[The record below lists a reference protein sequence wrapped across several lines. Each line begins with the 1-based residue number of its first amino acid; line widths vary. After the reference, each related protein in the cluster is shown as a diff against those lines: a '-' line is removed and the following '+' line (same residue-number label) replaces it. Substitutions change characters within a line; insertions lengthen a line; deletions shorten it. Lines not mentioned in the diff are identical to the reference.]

1 VNRFYTFIGKHLP
14 EIGALAKSLY
24 FIVIGTYL
32 AWYYD
37 PVWLNRAGALVIIIG
52 ILLAKSRYPDW
63 SQRRVMQ
70 LLDTN
75 FEDIYNNAIF
85 VSKECSNTLSDKDH
99 AQLRIAFKNKLKE
112 QSNAI
117 YEITKSRLKN
127 WEINTV
133 IGGTILNG
141 FGDLV
146 VSFIKKLID

>member
-1 VNRFYTFIGKHLP
+1 MNRFYAFIGKHLP
-14 EIGALAKSLY
+14 EIEALTKSLY

-63 SQRRVMQ
+63 SQRRLMQ
-70 LLDTN
+70 LLDTS
-75 FEDIYNNAIF
+75 FEDIYNDAILI
-85 VSKECSNTLSDKDH
+85 SKDYSDTLSDKDH
-99 AQLRIAFKNKLKE
+99 ALLQIALRNKLKA

-117 YEITKSRLKN
+117 YETTKSRLKN
-127 WEINTV
+127 WEINIV
-133 IGGTILNG
+133 IVGTLLNG